1 MTTVNLGVVCK
12 LIFAFPPEN
21 ICVDLSVRLSISSCR
36 LSISF
41 HRIIAQYHKR
51 SSVMNGP
58 APYEYGPGSLKK
70 KYRSMRSDD
79 RS

>member
-1 MTTVNLGVVCK
+1 MTTVYLGVVCK

-41 HRIIAQYHKR
+41 HRIIAQYHK
-51 SSVMNGP
+51 SSPVVNGP
-58 APYEYGPGSLKK
+58 APREYGPDLSKNEIQVNAI
-70 KYRSMRSDD
+70 R
-79 RS
+79 